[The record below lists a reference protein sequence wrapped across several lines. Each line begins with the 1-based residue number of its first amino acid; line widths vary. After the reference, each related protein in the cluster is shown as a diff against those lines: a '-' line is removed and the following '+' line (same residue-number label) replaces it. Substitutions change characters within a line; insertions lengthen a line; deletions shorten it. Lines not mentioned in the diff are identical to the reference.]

1 MTVDGFRRDV
11 TMFLSFFFFYAMTK
25 LSLDWKTGKIF
36 FTQSLFIHSESAG
49 NTVDY
54 VLENA
59 AGDTCKI
66 AVATITAAVMLLSL
80 AI

>member
-1 MTVDGFRRDV
+1 
-11 TMFLSFFFFYAMTK
+11 MTK

-54 VLENA
+54 VLVSA